1 MHIRFLRSSIA
12 TAGIVMLSTRAVA
25 QTPVSL
31 AMPAQVVASAS
42 GEARLTPDRAAV
54 YIGVQTRAATAAVAA
69 RDNAQRQRAII
80 DTIVALGVSRE
91 QISTESYNVSPEMQ
105 YDRDGQRATVTGYVV
120 SNVVR
125 VELRRTDQVASVI
138 DAALAKRANQIN
150 SLDFFSSNID
160 VARRQAL
167 ADAIAKAR
175 GDADAMARAA
185 GGTLGSLIEV
195 TTADAGPRPIF
206 RADAMM
212 SKAAG
217 QVPTPIEPGEQ
228 VVRVSVT
235 TRWLFTASR

>member
-150 SLDFFSSNID
+150 SLDFYATNPD
-160 VARRQAL
+160 PARRQAL
-167 ADAIAKAR
+167 AEAIIRAR

-185 GGTLGSLIEV
+185 GGRLGPLLELSS
-195 TTADAGPRPIF
+195 ADSGPRPMMRMASTE
-206 RADAMM
+206 RAAM
-212 SKAAG
+212 A
-217 QVPTPIEPGEQ
+217 TPIEPGELT
-228 VVRVSVT
+228 VRVSVT
-235 TRWLFTASR
+235 ARWQFVAGQ